1 MVFMILVQFRFCN
14 PSVYLMSHELGG
26 RNGVR
31 WRGRVEK
38 EKERR
43 EKGRMGK
50 RERSRKERGEKER
63 REEWR
68 RGERSGKRGRG
79 RGRENEGKGYSRKVQ
94 FAHLL

>member
-38 EKERR
+38 ERR
-43 EKGRMGK
+43 EKGRMEK
-50 RERSRKERGEKER
+50 RERSREERGEKER

-79 RGRENEGKGYSRKVQ
+79 RGRENEGKGYSRKVRL
-94 FAHLL
+94 AHLL